1 MSQLKESKISTT
13 DSYVLAELQCTKL
26 DEEHTQDLQEKVTAA
41 TSASPELSVIIDMST
56 VEFMP
61 SLSIGA
67 LVAILQETKKRNQ
80 RLMFTCLGDT
90 VRQVLAM
97 CRLDKL
103 FEIYDTPETAI
114 QKLKS

>member
-1 MSQLKESKISTT
+1 MSQLNESTIKTA
-13 DSYVLAELQCTKL
+13 DSHVLVQLQCAKL
-26 DEEHTQDLQEKVTAA
+26 DEEHTQDLQDKVTAA
-41 TSASPELSVIIDMST
+41 TDQSPELSVIIDLST
-56 VEFMP
+56 VDFMP

-67 LVAILQETKKRNQ
+67 LVAILQQTKKRNQ
-80 RLMFTCLGDT
+80 RLMLTNLNDT

-114 QKLKS
+114 EKLQT